1 MAANE
6 LQSIRAN
13 RKKATVT
20 RYYTCEVHDV
30 EEIMTD
36 EKLYEVFWYGP
47 YDCDKEN
54 ACANDPGNVLYQLY
68 GSHHLYGRDVL
79 LYIGR
84 TGRTALE
91 RILEHE
97 EWIQDEYDKMT
108 VRYGSIGEFDG
119 WKNWEKKK
127 RPYAS
132 PLGSIVEAI
141 EALLIY
147 ANQPAYNSRN
157 KANAEIAKGVRIF
170 NSGKLG
176 HLLPEVSYKYFLGE

>member
-1 MAANE
+1 M
-6 LQSIRAN
+6 S
-13 RKKATVT
+13 
-20 RYYTCEVHDV
+20 D
-30 EEIMTD
+30 EE
-36 EKLYEVFWYGP
+36 LYEVFWDGP

-54 ACANDPGNVLYQLY
+54 VRAKDSGNVLYQIY

-84 TGRTALE
+84 TQRTPFK

-97 EWIQDEYDKMT
+97 GWIQDEYDKMT
-108 VRYGSIGEFDG
+108 VRYGSIREFDG
-119 WKNWEKKK
+119 WKNWESRKK
-127 RPYAS
+127 PYRAV
-132 PLGSIVEAI
+132 GDRIIDKV

-157 KANAEIAKGVRIF
+157 KADAAIAKGIRIF

-176 HLLPEVSYKYFLGE
+176 HLLPEVSHKYFLGE

>member
-1 MAANE
+1 MA
-6 LQSIRAN
+6 
-13 RKKATVT
+13 
-20 RYYTCEVHDV
+20 Y
-30 EEIMTD
+30 
-36 EKLYEVFWYGP
+36 EKLYEVFWDGP

-54 ACANDPGNVLYQLY
+54 VCAKDPGNVLYQIY

-84 TGRTALE
+84 TGRTPFK

-108 VRYGSIGEFDG
+108 VRYGSIREFDG
-119 WKNWEKKK
+119 WKNWENRKKPY
-127 RPYAS
+127 RPTEDS
-132 PLGSIVEAI
+132 VVDKV

-157 KANAEIAKGVRIF
+157 KADATIAEGIRIF

-176 HLLPEVSYKYFLGE
+176 HLLPEISYKYFLGE

>member
-1 MAANE
+1 MA
-6 LQSIRAN
+6 
-13 RKKATVT
+13 
-20 RYYTCEVHDV
+20 
-30 EEIMTD
+30 D
-36 EKLYEVFWYGP
+36 EKLYEVFWDGP

-54 ACANDPGNVLYQLY
+54 ACAKDPGNVLYQLY

-84 TGRTALE
+84 TERTPFK

-108 VRYGSIGEFDG
+108 VRYGSIRDFSDWE
-119 WKNWEKKK
+119 NWEKEK
-127 RPYAS
+127 RPYPPPKANV
-132 PLGSIVEAI
+132 VEPI

-157 KANAEIAKGVRIF
+157 KAGAEIAKGIRIF

>member
-1 MAANE
+1 MA
-6 LQSIRAN
+6 
-13 RKKATVT
+13 
-20 RYYTCEVHDV
+20 Y
-30 EEIMTD
+30 
-36 EKLYEVFWYGP
+36 EKLYEVFWDGP
-47 YDCDKEN
+47 YGCDKEN
-54 ACANDPGNVLYQLY
+54 ACEEDPGNVLYQLY

-84 TGRTALE
+84 TERTPFK

-97 EWIQDEYDKMT
+97 EGIQDEYDKMT
-108 VRYGSIGEFDG
+108 VRYGSIREFDG
-119 WKNWEKKK
+119 CKNWENNKK
-127 RPYAS
+127 PYRAAEDKV
-132 PLGSIVEAI
+132 IDKV

-157 KANAEIAKGVRIF
+157 KAGAKIAKGIRIF

>member
-1 MAANE
+1 MA
-6 LQSIRAN
+6 
-13 RKKATVT
+13 
-20 RYYTCEVHDV
+20 
-30 EEIMTD
+30 D
-36 EKLYEVFWYGP
+36 EDLYEVFWDGP
-47 YDCDKEN
+47 YDCDEDN
-54 ACANDPGNVLYQLY
+54 ACAKDKAKVLYQIY

-84 TGRTALE
+84 TERTPFK

-108 VRYGSIGEFDG
+108 VRYGSIREFGG
-119 WKNWEKKK
+119 WKNKK
-127 RPYAS
+127 PY
-132 PLGSIVEAI
+132 LVEASFVKKV

-157 KANAEIAKGVRIF
+157 KTDAEIAKGIRIF